1 MATDSFTPVSEH
13 TKDRIWEEMY
23 DIARYI
29 QYYTMQ
35 TNKLSFLSKGL
46 RVLLLVGAALVAGSG
61 FQALPPAVGAGG
73 AVFLLTLTVIDY
85 VFDWG
90 ARAALAHAIS
100 LECCVIE
107 KDYEDLWTLVRTS
120 QISETESQARVNQ
133 LVMRVIA
140 ATAQLSDTDRGLNKK
155 ASKAAYKI
163 LEAKWGQA
171 SDNATRAT
179 TTSLIEDQHQVQ
191 YLTG

>member
-1 MATDSFTPVSEH
+1 MATDSFTPVSEY

-35 TNKLSFLSKGL
+35 TNRLSLLSKSL
-46 RVLLLVGAALVAGSG
+46 RIALLVGAGLVAGSG
-61 FQALPPAVGAGG
+61 FQALPPGVGAGG

-120 QISETESQARVNQ
+120 QISETESQTRVNQ

-179 TTSLIEDQHQVQ
+179 TTA
-191 YLTG
+191 

>member
-61 FQALPPAVGAGG
+61 FQALPPAVGAGRCRIS
-73 AVFLLTLTVIDY
+73 TDIDRY
-85 VFDWG
+85 
-90 ARAALAHAIS
+90 RLR
-100 LECCVIE
+100 L
-107 KDYEDLWTLVRTS
+107 
-120 QISETESQARVNQ
+120 
-133 LVMRVIA
+133 
-140 ATAQLSDTDRGLNKK
+140 
-155 ASKAAYKI
+155 
-163 LEAKWGQA
+163 
-171 SDNATRAT
+171 
-179 TTSLIEDQHQVQ
+179 
-191 YLTG
+191 

>member
-1 MATDSFTPVSEH
+1 MTTDSFTPVTDH
-13 TKDRIWEEMY
+13 TKDRIWEEMF
-23 DIARYI
+23 DLQRYI
-29 QYYTMQ
+29 QYYSMQ
-35 TNKLSFLSKGL
+35 SNRLSFLSKLL
-46 RVLLLVGAALVAGSG
+46 RVLLLVGAGLVAGSG

-107 KDYEDLWTLVRTS
+107 KDYEDLWILVRTDR
-120 QISETESQARVNQ
+120 ISETESQARINQ

-155 ASKAAYKI
+155 ASKAAYQI
-163 LEAKWGQA
+163 LEAKWGET
-171 SDNATRAT
+171 SGNATRAAT
-179 TTSLIEDQHQVQ
+179 TA
-191 YLTG
+191 

>member
-35 TNKLSFLSKGL
+35 TNRLSLLSKSL
-46 RVLLLVGAALVAGSG
+46 RVALLVGAGLVAGSG

-163 LEAKWGQA
+163 LEAKWGRA

-179 TTSLIEDQHQVQ
+179 TTA
-191 YLTG
+191 